1 MVYLEGVTPTPL
13 PTPIIYNVNFF
24 NIIGYIVLLLCCID
38 IICSHPSYT
47 IPNILFS
54 IVTTIV
60 LYVSHTMYL
69 SSHTLPVYALLV
81 YICSLSHTQMFLYHT
96 SYKISNTVLNVMY
109 FNVQL
114 DICC

>member
-13 PTPIIYNVNFF
+13 RTPIIYNVNFF

-60 LYVSHTMYL
+60 LYVSHTHNVPVITLYL
-69 SSHTLPVYALLV
+69 SMH
-81 YICSLSHTQMFLYHT
+81 C
-96 SYKISNTVLNVMY
+96 
-109 FNVQL
+109 
-114 DICC
+114 